1 MGFVLMISGMAI
13 VLAALMLF
21 TGVGQR
27 LAFVSTGLAVEVL
40 GLVLAALGYKAQQ
53 TLNKNRGAAR

>member
-1 MGFVLMISGMAI
+1 MISGMAI

>member
-21 TGVGQR
+21 PGLGQR
-27 LAFVSTGLAVEVL
+27 LAFVSAGLAVEVL
-40 GLVLAALGYKAQQ
+40 GMVLAALGYKAARK
-53 TLNKNRGAAR
+53 TGAAR